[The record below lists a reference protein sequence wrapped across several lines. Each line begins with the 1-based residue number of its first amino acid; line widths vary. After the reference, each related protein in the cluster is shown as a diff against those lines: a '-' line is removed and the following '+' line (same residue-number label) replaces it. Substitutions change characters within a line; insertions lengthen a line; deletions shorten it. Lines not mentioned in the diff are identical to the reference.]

1 MAQYALAVSVIS
13 AIASAVSLVISLTAQ
28 QDPLQPSDSG
38 VQIDKK
44 GQNDPRLVVFG
55 DAYVPLARVYNN
67 ANRYD
72 NKWLVQLFSIC
83 VGPIKS
89 VQNVYV
95 NGVPY
100 FGESNTNDMT
110 GWHTQ
115 GTSGNFPNVSIG
127 LRKGKVFEDPMYTQ
141 IVQNSSGSISSEF
154 RGNRSASLSLQAERW
169 ITTNGDNE
177 IRFISPN
184 NKMAAKVQGLSVIDP
199 RLDPNCLGK
208 NDLSKRVWGNS
219 YQNPACCI
227 LTYMLDGFFGLN
239 YDVEDIDL
247 SSFILLANYCDQQ
260 NLKFNGFLN
269 QSKTRG
275 EILKMFAESFGGAI
289 YREQGLFRVRPLD
302 KSVPVISLDESNI
315 IGNIQIVNGNTDYF
329 NVVKVQF
336 TNTSSNYCE
345 DSYVIPRNLDN
356 DPVIND
362 KDGKQIEKTINL
374 PFLSDGSNFEAVK
387 FFANR
392 AYKKAQLVKKG
403 IVFDVDNTIVKLKY
417 GDVFS
422 VSNELLKFN
431 NKPFRVTAIKNTMDD
446 KQLITTIDAEEY
458 IEEVYNREDYQSGGS
473 SGVLPPPSLQ
483 IPVPSNLVFV
493 QNSGVAQ
500 GNGTLSWVS
509 NYEGERRTQVQYRKT
524 GSPTWADYGL
534 FLMDSCSINNLATG
548 VSYDFR
554 IRTHAVIGISRW
566 VEILNKPVNK
576 NINLPAVQN
585 LKGDFSSKD
594 LVITWDP
601 IKGSINNLANPVQ
614 GFTDLSQLIGYYQ
627 VTIAHDTIGN
637 VKGTFIA
644 TSPRFTYTFDR
655 NIQNGK
661 SRNIFVSVT
670 PISIYNDTGLVAN
683 GNYTNA
689 PMGQASGVSVTAQIV
704 TFTCRW
710 DNRSDVV
717 PDYMQ
722 TNIYIK
728 PTQNEVLNPALHYV
742 GTSVTGSFTQNI
754 EQKSGWVV
762 VEDVDYFGGTT
773 PITASAPLYFVS
785 ESIDDLLTDSAFE
798 SNFKELESAVEK
810 AEIQLISV
818 NSKVDQNKADVD
830 SKVAL
835 QQADIDKSKQD
846 IITTNNTVAA
856 NKKNIDD
863 KVAAQQVEINA
874 EKVKLNTTV
883 TDLNKAK
890 NDILKNATDIK
901 TNKTEIASQGARITT
916 VEQVASDTTGSVVTL
931 EQRIEAVN
939 DDLSGKIETNK
950 TAIAT
955 TNSSMASMDIRLSA
969 ANAKNSADIVTT
981 QKSVTDLN
989 SSVVAL
995 DTRLTAKTNTNA
1007 SDIATNKTAISETDK
1022 SLADYKVTVSTEFGK
1037 TNGKIDTVSSSVST
1051 LEGTVSN
1058 QGTTISS
1065 NYTDLN
1071 GKITTNSTA
1080 ITNTNKSL
1088 TQTNTNLTAEIKRV
1102 DGIKAT
1108 VDQNVLAIADND
1120 SAITSL
1126 ETSTN
1131 AQFGTVNGKI
1141 TTLQTTT
1148 ANTDKAVTAL
1158 DTRLTAATT
1167 KNSADIATNKTA
1179 IAASDKALAD
1189 YKVTV
1194 STEFGKTNGKIDTV
1208 SSSVSTLEGTVS
1220 NQGTT
1225 ISANYKNLNDKITS
1239 TNATVSSQGTA
1250 IAGLDSSLASFKTS
1264 TVTNFSNANARI
1276 DTVQSTATTTEEAL
1290 ASFKTS
1296 TNASLGNVNSR
1307 IDTTNTNLASTNTAL
1322 TALDT
1327 RLTAKTNANSSSL
1340 TTQGTAITNLDSAL
1354 STYKTSNNAEVAGLK
1369 ASVTTI
1375 STAQAS
1381 TDGKLG
1387 AMYGLKVDA
1396 GGKVA
1401 GLTLGTTEK
1410 GSTVDFLADTFRIA
1424 NASNGTPQTVFEVR
1438 DGKTMIKSLFVGD
1451 ITSAQIRTGSLSGN
1465 ELSANS
1471 RITVGSGL
1479 TSATMSGDD
1488 PNWRLWCG
1496 NSVSGQSPFKVS
1508 TEGRLYAS
1516 NAIISGKIDALE
1528 GTFNNVTY
1536 QNGTIT
1542 GRLNLHAG
1550 FIDGGSS
1557 GDMLSL
1563 GSGKFRIAADGS
1575 LFAQNGTFGGTIY
1588 ADKISGDIT
1597 NAGLFTFPAVSQTVT
1612 SGTLHDVFRM
1622 NLPAVSW
1629 ERYMLISQIPLSWRS
1644 LENGGRFNMYLRD
1657 STGRNTNIFGENK
1670 PLGAID
1676 GYPSL
1681 NSFSIRIPAGCT
1693 WVALSVQ
1700 GDRRQSVGYGQLPI
1714 ESNWQVF
1721 KAGSGGISISAG

>member
-127 LRKGKVFEDPMYTQ
+127 LRKGKVLEDPMYTQ
-141 IVQNSSGSISSEF
+141 IVQNSSGRISSAF
-154 RGNRSASLSLQAERW
+154 RGDRSASLSLLADRW

-356 DPVIND
+356 DPVIH

-509 NYEGERRTQVQYRKT
+509 NYEGERRTQVQYRKN
-524 GSPTWADYGL
+524 GSPTWVDYGL

-614 GFTDLSQLIGYYQ
+614 GFTDLSQLFGYYQ

-661 SRNIFVSVT
+661 SRNIL
-670 PISIYNDTGLVAN
+670 LV
-683 GNYTNA
+683 
-689 PMGQASGVSVTAQIV
+689 
-704 TFTCRW
+704 
-710 DNRSDVV
+710 
-717 PDYMQ
+717 
-722 TNIYIK
+722 
-728 PTQNEVLNPALHYV
+728 
-742 GTSVTGSFTQNI
+742 
-754 EQKSGWVV
+754 
-762 VEDVDYFGGTT
+762 
-773 PITASAPLYFVS
+773 
-785 ESIDDLLTDSAFE
+785 
-798 SNFKELESAVEK
+798 
-810 AEIQLISV
+810 
-818 NSKVDQNKADVD
+818 
-830 SKVAL
+830 
-835 QQADIDKSKQD
+835 
-846 IITTNNTVAA
+846 
-856 NKKNIDD
+856 
-863 KVAAQQVEINA
+863 
-874 EKVKLNTTV
+874 
-883 TDLNKAK
+883 
-890 NDILKNATDIK
+890 
-901 TNKTEIASQGARITT
+901 
-916 VEQVASDTTGSVVTL
+916 
-931 EQRIEAVN
+931 
-939 DDLSGKIETNK
+939 
-950 TAIAT
+950 
-955 TNSSMASMDIRLSA
+955 
-969 ANAKNSADIVTT
+969 
-981 QKSVTDLN
+981 
-989 SSVVAL
+989 
-995 DTRLTAKTNTNA
+995 
-1007 SDIATNKTAISETDK
+1007 
-1022 SLADYKVTVSTEFGK
+1022 
-1037 TNGKIDTVSSSVST
+1037 
-1051 LEGTVSN
+1051 
-1058 QGTTISS
+1058 
-1065 NYTDLN
+1065 
-1071 GKITTNSTA
+1071 
-1080 ITNTNKSL
+1080 
-1088 TQTNTNLTAEIKRV
+1088 
-1102 DGIKAT
+1102 
-1108 VDQNVLAIADND
+1108 
-1120 SAITSL
+1120 
-1126 ETSTN
+1126 
-1131 AQFGTVNGKI
+1131 
-1141 TTLQTTT
+1141 
-1148 ANTDKAVTAL
+1148 
-1158 DTRLTAATT
+1158 
-1167 KNSADIATNKTA
+1167 
-1179 IAASDKALAD
+1179 
-1189 YKVTV
+1189 
-1194 STEFGKTNGKIDTV
+1194 
-1208 SSSVSTLEGTVS
+1208 
-1220 NQGTT
+1220 
-1225 ISANYKNLNDKITS
+1225 
-1239 TNATVSSQGTA
+1239 
-1250 IAGLDSSLASFKTS
+1250 
-1264 TVTNFSNANARI
+1264 
-1276 DTVQSTATTTEEAL
+1276 
-1290 ASFKTS
+1290 
-1296 TNASLGNVNSR
+1296 
-1307 IDTTNTNLASTNTAL
+1307 
-1322 TALDT
+1322 
-1327 RLTAKTNANSSSL
+1327 
-1340 TTQGTAITNLDSAL
+1340 
-1354 STYKTSNNAEVAGLK
+1354 
-1369 ASVTTI
+1369 
-1375 STAQAS
+1375 
-1381 TDGKLG
+1381 
-1387 AMYGLKVDA
+1387 
-1396 GGKVA
+1396 
-1401 GLTLGTTEK
+1401 
-1410 GSTVDFLADTFRIA
+1410 
-1424 NASNGTPQTVFEVR
+1424 
-1438 DGKTMIKSLFVGD
+1438 
-1451 ITSAQIRTGSLSGN
+1451 
-1465 ELSANS
+1465 
-1471 RITVGSGL
+1471 
-1479 TSATMSGDD
+1479 
-1488 PNWRLWCG
+1488 
-1496 NSVSGQSPFKVS
+1496 
-1508 TEGRLYAS
+1508 
-1516 NAIISGKIDALE
+1516 
-1528 GTFNNVTY
+1528 
-1536 QNGTIT
+1536 
-1542 GRLNLHAG
+1542 
-1550 FIDGGSS
+1550 
-1557 GDMLSL
+1557 
-1563 GSGKFRIAADGS
+1563 
-1575 LFAQNGTFGGTIY
+1575 
-1588 ADKISGDIT
+1588 
-1597 NAGLFTFPAVSQTVT
+1597 
-1612 SGTLHDVFRM
+1612 
-1622 NLPAVSW
+1622 
-1629 ERYMLISQIPLSWRS
+1629 
-1644 LENGGRFNMYLRD
+1644 
-1657 STGRNTNIFGENK
+1657 
-1670 PLGAID
+1670 
-1676 GYPSL
+1676 
-1681 NSFSIRIPAGCT
+1681 
-1693 WVALSVQ
+1693 
-1700 GDRRQSVGYGQLPI
+1700 
-1714 ESNWQVF
+1714 
-1721 KAGSGGISISAG
+1721 

>member
-127 LRKGKVFEDPMYTQ
+127 LRKGKVLEDPMYTQ

-154 RGNRSASLSLQAERW
+154 RGNRSASLSLLAERW

-177 IRFISPN
+177 IRFISTN
-184 NKMAAKVQGLSVIDP
+184 NKMAAKVQGLSVVDP

-208 NDLSKRVWGNS
+208 TDLSKRVWGNS

-239 YDVEDIDL
+239 YDVEDIDI

-275 EILKMFAESFGGAI
+275 EILKMFMESFGGAI

-356 DPVIND
+356 DPVIH
-362 KDGKQIEKTINL
+362 KDGKQIEKTISL

-458 IEEVYNREDYQSGGS
+458 IEEVYNRGDYQSGGS

-483 IPVPSNLVFV
+483 IPVPSNFAFV

-524 GSPTWADYGL
+524 GSPTWVDYGL

-683 GNYTNA
+683 GNYTNS

-785 ESIDDLLTDSAFE
+785 ESIDDLLTDSPSFQE
-798 SNFKELESAVEK
+798 VENNLEQVKQEQETQGGEITQLQNRVSLTETSITENKTLIETANTKLAQLDTKVE
-810 AEIQLISV
+810 AQGVVITDQTQAISV
-818 NSKVDQNKADVD
+818 
-830 SKVAL
+830 
-835 QQADIDKSKQD
+835 
-846 IITTNNTVAA
+846 
-856 NKKNIDD
+856 
-863 KVAAQQVEINA
+863 
-874 EKVKLNTTV
+874 
-883 TDLNKAK
+883 
-890 NDILKNATDIK
+890 
-901 TNKTEIASQGARITT
+901 
-916 VEQVASDTTGSVVTL
+916 
-931 EQRIEAVN
+931 
-939 DDLSGKIETNK
+939 
-950 TAIAT
+950 
-955 TNSSMASMDIRLSA
+955 
-969 ANAKNSADIVTT
+969 
-981 QKSVTDLN
+981 
-989 SSVVAL
+989 
-995 DTRLTAKTNTNA
+995 
-1007 SDIATNKTAISETDK
+1007 
-1022 SLADYKVTVSTEFGK
+1022 
-1037 TNGKIDTVSSSVST
+1037 
-1051 LEGTVSN
+1051 
-1058 QGTTISS
+1058 
-1065 NYTDLN
+1065 
-1071 GKITTNSTA
+1071 
-1080 ITNTNKSL
+1080 
-1088 TQTNTNLTAEIKRV
+1088 V
-1102 DGIKAT
+1102 DGKVNALRTIKL
-1108 VDQNVLAIADND
+1108 D
-1120 SAITSL
+1120 
-1126 ETSTN
+1126 
-1131 AQFGTVNGKI
+1131 VNGKVSG
-1141 TTLQTTT
+1141 LQMG
-1148 ANTDKAVTAL
+1148 ND
-1158 DTRLTAATT
+1158 
-1167 KNSADIATNKTA
+1167 
-1179 IAASDKALAD
+1179 
-1189 YKVTV
+1189 
-1194 STEFGKTNGKIDTV
+1194 
-1208 SSSVSTLEGTVS
+1208 
-1220 NQGTT
+1220 GTT
-1225 ISANYKNLNDKITS
+1225 
-1239 TNATVSSQGTA
+1239 
-1250 IAGLDSSLASFKTS
+1250 
-1264 TVTNFSNANARI
+1264 
-1276 DTVQSTATTTEEAL
+1276 
-1290 ASFKTS
+1290 
-1296 TNASLGNVNSR
+1296 
-1307 IDTTNTNLASTNTAL
+1307 
-1322 TALDT
+1322 
-1327 RLTAKTNANSSSL
+1327 
-1340 TTQGTAITNLDSAL
+1340 
-1354 STYKTSNNAEVAGLK
+1354 
-1369 ASVTTI
+1369 
-1375 STAQAS
+1375 
-1381 TDGKLG
+1381 
-1387 AMYGLKVDA
+1387 
-1396 GGKVA
+1396 
-1401 GLTLGTTEK
+1401 
-1410 GSTVDFLADTFRIA
+1410 STVDFLTDVFRISSSA
-1424 NASNGTPQTVFEVR
+1424 GTQSVFEVR
-1438 DGKTMIKSLFVGD
+1438 NGKTMIRNLLVGD
-1451 ITSAQIRTGSLSGN
+1451 ITASQIGADQISGN
-1465 ELSANS
+1465 HIAANS
-1471 RITVGSGL
+1471 IIQAGSGA
-1479 TSATMSGDD
+1479 TSATLNGADS
-1488 PNWRLWCG
+1488 NWRIYAG
-1496 NSVSGQSPFKVS
+1496 STTPGSAPFRVS
-1508 TEGRLYAS
+1508 TTGGLVAT
-1516 NAIISGKIDALE
+1516 NANISGIVNATS
-1528 GTFNNVTY
+1528 GSFSGAITASS
-1536 QNGTIT
+1536 GSIT
-1542 GRLNLHAG
+1542 GRLSVYGGYLDGRNGQDSINLG
-1550 FIDGGSS
+1550 NGT
-1557 GDMLSL
+1557 
-1563 GSGKFRIAADGS
+1563 FRIDSNGN
-1575 LFAQNGTFGGTIY
+1575 LFANSGIFGGTIY

-1597 NAGLFTFPAVSQTVT
+1597 NAGLFTFPNVTQTIQSTV
-1612 SGTLHDVFRM
+1612 LHDVFRM
-1622 NLPAVSW
+1622 NLPAVAW

-1670 PLGAID
+1670 PMGNID

-1681 NSFSIRIPAGCT
+1681 DNFSIRIPAGCT
-1693 WVALSVQ
+1693 WVALSIQ
-1700 GDRRQSVGYGQLPI
+1700 GDRRQNVGYGSFPI
-1714 ESNWQVF
+1714 ETNWQVF